1 MQTKSLNIDVIL
13 SWEYGLV
20 IVALSILVILYG
32 IRQSK
37 NKQDDIDNIPLI
49 KPTTKIFF
57 GSAFLIFGMIQLLPI
72 LI

>member
-13 SWEYGLV
+13 TWEYGLV

>member
-13 SWEYGLV
+13 SWEYGLI

>member
-1 MQTKSLNIDVIL
+1 MQTKSLNIDVII

>member
-13 SWEYGLV
+13 PWEYGLV

-37 NKQDDIDNIPLI
+37 KNQDDIDNIPLI

>member
-57 GSAFLIFGMIQLLPI
+57 GSAFLIFGIIQLLPI

>member
-13 SWEYGLV
+13 PWEFGLV
-20 IVALSILVILYG
+20 IVALSILIILYG

-37 NKQDDIDNIPLI
+37 NKKDDIDNIPLI

>member
-13 SWEYGLV
+13 PWEYGLV

-37 NKQDDIDNIPLI
+37 KKQDDIDNIPLT